1 MLSFFQLYVNGNVKM
16 EDVVSRKINALARM
30 DIGEMFANMVRNI
43 ECYFCFIIPGLSYV
57 NSFS

>member
-1 MLSFFQLYVNGNVKM
+1 M